1 MTTASRSLATAL
13 QGRARSRLAPPSY
26 TTNWDV
32 TTQPV
37 EALAEAPAKKTAK
50 PVAKKTSTAKAS
62 PASLLKPVENKER
75 KTLLNPKEES
85 QVKTVNGHE
94 LKFSNLSKVYWPKE
108 KYTKRDLIN
117 YYYQVA
123 EYILPYLKERPQSLN
138 RYPNG
143 IEGESFYQK
152 DMTGKAPEW
161 IELFPYTTSDEK
173 DKNYMVCNKE
183 SDLLY
188 MINLGCIEIHPWSS
202 TRKKPDNPDWCLIDL
217 DPSDTNTFEQVIQV
231 AQTTKKV
238 LDAIGVEGYC
248 KTSGSTGI
256 HIYIPLKPKYSYDE
270 CQLFGRWIAMQ
281 VHEQLPDI
289 TSVERIVKNRKGKL
303 YVDFLQN
310 RPGATLAAPYSA
322 RPKPGATVSM
332 PLHWDEVKKGLKL
345 KDYTIKNA
353 AERVKREGDIFKGVL
368 TNGIDLGK
376 VLKQL
381 V

>member
-1 MTTASRSLATAL
+1 
-13 QGRARSRLAPPSY
+13 
-26 TTNWDV
+26 
-32 TTQPV
+32 
-37 EALAEAPAKKTAK
+37 
-50 PVAKKTSTAKAS
+50 
-62 PASLLKPVENKER
+62 
-75 KTLLNPKEES
+75 
-85 QVKTVNGHE
+85 
-94 LKFSNLSKVYWPKE
+94 
-108 KYTKRDLIN
+108 
-117 YYYQVA
+117 
-123 EYILPYLKERPQSLN
+123 
-138 RYPNG
+138 
-143 IEGESFYQK
+143 
-152 DMTGKAPEW
+152 MTGKAPGW

-173 DKNYMVCNKE
+173 NKNYMVCNKE

-256 HIYIPLKPKYSYDE
+256 HIYIPLKPRYSYEE

-289 TSVERIVKNRKGKL
+289 TSVERIVKKRKGKL

-332 PLHWDEVKKGLKL
+332 PLHWEEVKKGLKL

-353 AERVKREGDIFKGVL
+353 VERIKREGDIFKGVL

-376 VLKQL
+376 VLKKL
-381 V
+381 L

>member
-1 MTTASRSLATAL
+1 MREKAVKTK
-13 QGRARSRLAPPSY
+13 
-26 TTNWDV
+26 
-32 TTQPV
+32 
-37 EALAEAPAKKTAK
+37 EAVKEPAKKAA
-50 PVAKKTSTAKAS
+50 AKKSSSTAK
-62 PASLLKPVENKER
+62 LIKPVDSKGR
-75 KTLLNPKEES
+75 KTLLNPSEES
-85 QVKTVNGHE
+85 QVKKVNGHD
-94 LKFSNLSKVYWPKE
+94 LKFSNLSKIYWPKE

-143 IEGESFYQK
+143 ITGESFYQK
-152 DMTGKAPEW
+152 DMTGKAPGW

-183 SDLLY
+183 ADLLY

-202 TRKKPDNPDWCLIDL
+202 TRERPDNPDWCLIDL

-238 LDAIGVEGYC
+238 LDAIGVEGFC
-248 KTSGSTGI
+248 KTSGSTGM

-289 TSVERIVKNRKGKL
+289 TSVERIVKKRKGKL
-303 YVDFLQN
+303 YIDFLQN

-332 PLHWDEVKKGLKL
+332 PLHWEEVKKGLKL

>member
-1 MTTASRSLATAL
+1 M
-13 QGRARSRLAPPSY
+13 
-26 TTNWDV
+26 
-32 TTQPV
+32 
-37 EALAEAPAKKTAK
+37 KKI
-50 PVAKKTSTAKAS
+50 
-62 PASLLKPVENKER
+62 
-75 KTLLNPKEES
+75 
-85 QVKTVNGHE
+85 NGHE

-123 EYILPYLKERPQSLN
+123 EYILPYLEERPQSLN

-143 IEGESFYQK
+143 IAGESFYQK
-152 DMTGKAPEW
+152 DMTGKAPSW

-173 DKNYMVCNKE
+173 AKNYMVCNKE
-183 SDLLY
+183 ADLLY
-188 MINLGCIEIHPWSS
+188 MINLGCIEIHPWTS

-217 DPSDTNTFEQVIQV
+217 DPSDKNTFEQVIQV

-248 KTSGSTGI
+248 KTSGSTGM
-256 HIYIPLKPKYSYDE
+256 HIYIPLKPKYTYDE
-270 CQLFGRWIAMQ
+270 CQLFARWIAMQ

-289 TSVERIVKNRKGKL
+289 TSVERIVKKRKGKL

-345 KDYTIKNA
+345 KDYTIKNSVD
-353 AERVKREGDIFKGVL
+353 RIKSVGDIFKGVL